1 MIYNGVEFDT
11 QQGSTS
17 YLKGKDQ
24 EIIDIP
30 YTDISIANERGKQ
43 ATRITTT
50 IYVYSEAE
58 KNIIWGLLHSSG
70 EAELHIGSHFYKK
83 VKSGANFS
91 PRPLKPDKKDA
102 WAIGATFI
110 ALDPIPYDAETG
122 DPLYD

>member
-11 QQGSTS
+11 ERNSTS
-17 YLKGKDQ
+17 YLKEKDQ
-24 EIIDIP
+24 EVISIP
-30 YTDISIANERGKQ
+30 YADKSITNNRGKR

-50 IYVYSEAE
+50 ILVFSEAE

-70 EAELHIGSHFYKK
+70 EAELHIGSHYYKK
-83 VKSGANFS
+83 VESGATFS
-91 PRPLKPDKKDA
+91 PRPIKPDKKDI

-110 ALDPIPYDAETG
+110 ALDPIPYSASTG